1 MQGLYDFPPALR
13 AAADAAMLS
22 GESVAWAGRPSVWH
36 AFLLA
41 MAIWLFAIPWTAISV
56 VFFTSAVA
64 AVIGVAEIDGMAGAG
79 GWLFVLF
86 SLPFLLIGL
95 AMMSAPFWAARDA
108 KASGFVITDRRVMRI
123 SADASSANGARSIK
137 ALTAGA
143 LRGVEA
149 KVGRGGRG
157 VVKALGPVGRDSDG
171 DRVTDEIVMAGINDA
186 QGAERALW
194 SLIGDNRPTRA

>member
-1 MQGLYDFPPALR
+1 
-13 AAADAAMLS
+13 MLP
-22 GESVAWAGRPSVWH
+22 GESVAWAGRPSAWH

-41 MAIWLFAIPWTAISV
+41 LPIWLFAIPWTAISV

-64 AVIGVAEIDGMAGAG
+64 AVIGVAEIDGMEGAG

-108 KASGFVITDRRVMRI
+108 RASGFVITDRRVMRI
-123 SADASSANGARSIK
+123 SEGNPSASGGRSVK

-143 LRGVEA
+143 LRGAEA

-171 DRVTDEIVMAGINDA
+171 DRVTDEIVMAGIADA
-186 QGAERALW
+186 HGAERALW
-194 SLIGDNRPTRA
+194 SLIEAHRNNR